1 MPDALST
8 IPSEVE
14 RERQESKRRSTE
26 RASTR
31 EELLGRIRSFDP
43 STFARQSAEGLFAGL
58 GDRFQRLQGRRN
70 VNLNR
75 RGIFGSP
82 IGASDIQRD
91 FNEQLA
97 QGLSERAFQAAGLTG
112 QNIDR
117 LAGVSRADRQDFAS
131 TRDRELDLLTAQAEH
146 ELRERE
152 RKAQEGGGFF
162 DFVGDVVGLVP
173 GVGEAVETGIDIF
186 RRF

>member
-1 MPDALST
+1 MPDALER
-8 IPSEVE
+8 IPAEVE

-43 STFARQSAEGLFAGL
+43 MTFARESAQGLFAGL

-70 VNLNR
+70 VGLNR

-82 IGASDIQRD
+82 IGAQDIQRD

-97 QGLSERAFQAAGLTG
+97 QGISERALQAAGLTG

-117 LAGVSRADRQDFAS
+117 LAGVSRADREDFRS

-152 RKAQEGGGFF
+152 RKAAEGGGFWDTF
-162 DFVGDVVGLVP
+162 GDIVGLVP
-173 GVGEAVETGIDIF
+173 GVGDALETGIDIF